1 MSPAST
7 PPRHRRTR
15 GAAAPGRD
23 PETAQAWRA
32 LWAIVIGFF
41 MILVDATI
49 VSTAMPAIM
58 SHLDADINAVV
69 WVTSVY
75 LLAYAVPLLITGRLG
90 DRFGPKR
97 LYLTGLTVFTL
108 ASLWCGF
115 SGSIASLILARV
127 FQGLGAAIM
136 TPQTMAIITR
146 LFPPERRGPALGIWG
161 ATAGVANLAGPIA
174 GGLLVDSLGW
184 QWIFFVNIPVGIF
197 AFWRAARAVPSLP
210 VHAHSMD
217 WVGVLLSAVGMFL
230 LVFGIQEGH
239 GYDWGPIWGPVTVPE
254 LIIGGAVILAVFVL
268 WQRVTPAE
276 PLVPLGLFRDRN
288 FSVGNAVITLVGL
301 MISSFALPLMLFL
314 QLVRQMS
321 PTQAALMLAPMA
333 VVSGVLAPLVG
344 RIITGRNAPL
354 MAVGGLLLN
363 GVGLVL
369 YWLLMDPDT
378 AVALLLVPSFVMGVG
393 GAFMW
398 SPVSI
403 TATRDLAPARAGA
416 GSGVF
421 NTTRQVGSVLGSALI
436 AMMMQNRLAAH
447 LPGVGAASG
456 GAGAGGA
463 GEAAAGAGGAL
474 PSFLHEGYA
483 AAMGQAMLLPAAAV
497 LVGAVLALLF
507 RRVSPRTASEG

>member
-1 MSPAST
+1 
-7 PPRHRRTR
+7 
-15 GAAAPGRD
+15 
-23 PETAQAWRA
+23 
-32 LWAIVIGFF
+32 
-41 MILVDATI
+41 
-49 VSTAMPAIM
+49 
-58 SHLDADINAVV
+58 
-69 WVTSVY
+69 
-75 LLAYAVPLLITGRLG
+75 
-90 DRFGPKR
+90 
-97 LYLTGLTVFTL
+97 
-108 ASLWCGF
+108 
-115 SGSIASLILARV
+115 
-127 FQGLGAAIM
+127 
-136 TPQTMAIITR
+136 
-146 LFPPERRGPALGIWG
+146 
-161 ATAGVANLAGPIA
+161 
-174 GGLLVDSLGW
+174 
-184 QWIFFVNIPVGIF
+184 
-197 AFWRAARAVPSLP
+197 
-210 VHAHSMD
+210 
-217 WVGVLLSAVGMFL
+217 
-230 LVFGIQEGH
+230 
-239 GYDWGPIWGPVTVPE
+239 
-254 LIIGGAVILAVFVL
+254 
-268 WQRVTPAE
+268 
-276 PLVPLGLFRDRN
+276 
-288 FSVGNAVITLVGL
+288 

-456 GAGAGGA
+456 GAG
-463 GEAAAGAGGAL
+463 EAATGAGGAL
-474 PSFLHEGYA
+474 PPFLHEGYA

-497 LVGAVLALLF
+497 LVGAVLALMF